1 MSYRQQK
8 VVLIDDGA
16 VCSAYAFAM
25 VQQGLAEEFAIINY
39 TKSKG
44 EGDTLDL
51 EDAIILGERTPELVR
66 VMNRPDK
73 APKRCFLFGFRFLW
87 LYNLAAN

>member
-1 MSYRQQK
+1 MEDSTK
-8 VVLIDDGA
+8 IKLGLLFSVL
-16 VCSAYAFAM
+16 
-25 VQQGLAEEFAIINY
+25 
-39 TKSKG
+39 
-44 EGDTLDL
+44 
-51 EDAIILGERTPELVR
+51 AIILGERTPELVR